1 MVTALDAHLLGGE
14 VALGQL
20 WCSLFTLTFA
30 AESKWKCFVLILYNG
45 PFHGFFLKFG
55 EGQLGNIHR
64 YCQKEFLNRFHLL
77 FR

>member
-1 MVTALDAHLLGGE
+1 MIARALICLSNIVTALDADLLGGE

-45 PFHGFFLKFG
+45 PVHGFLTFG
-55 EGQLGNIHR
+55 GGQLGNIHR
-64 YCQKEFLNRFHLL
+64 YC
-77 FR
+77 

>member
-1 MVTALDAHLLGGE
+1 MIARALICLNNIVIVLDADLLGGE

-45 PFHGFFLKFG
+45 PFHG
-55 EGQLGNIHR
+55 
-64 YCQKEFLNRFHLL
+64 LL
-77 FR
+77 TLVGAS

>member
-1 MVTALDAHLLGGE
+1 MTALDDDLLGGE

-45 PFHGFFLKFG
+45 PFHGFFLTFG
-55 EGQLGNIHR
+55 GGQLGNIHR
-64 YCQKEFLNRFHLL
+64 
-77 FR
+77 

>member
-1 MVTALDAHLLGGE
+1 MTALDADLLGGE

-45 PFHGFFLKFG
+45 PFQGFF
-55 EGQLGNIHR
+55 NVWWDPV
-64 YCQKEFLNRFHLL
+64 KEYSSILPERVP
-77 FR
+77 